1 MKINRKLIY
10 FFMSMALAAAVCALF
25 SPWWVLMPVAA
36 ILSWF
41 FRIRVWSAA
50 VLALLAVFPVW
61 YLFAMSYQYSSGS
74 ELAVM
79 IGDMFMGLSLN
90 QLFMLTA
97 VLGGITASLGAV
109 AGSTFGNLIKSA
121 S

>member
-1 MKINRKLIY
+1 MKIEIKMLY
-10 FFMSMALAAAVCALF
+10 FFLSMALGAAVSALMA
-25 SPWWVLMPVAA
+25 PWWVLMPVAA

-41 FRIRVWSAA
+41 FKMKFWSAGM
-50 VLALLAVFPVW
+50 LALLSVFPVW
-61 YLFAMSYQYSSGS
+61 YLIALAYQYSSGS

-97 VLGGITASLGAV
+97 LIGGISAALGAF
-109 AGSTFGNLIKSA
+109 AGSTFGQILKTA
-121 S
+121 P